1 MTTEKPQLSPITLN
15 QTEYKP
21 QNVKT
26 SAVNRVKVIF
36 DLLQKKCTDPDKIF
50 RQGNEIIVGKNH
62 VDSDAIV
69 PESQIV
75 DTLLLAAKDMARI
88 LVNKK
93 ELKVIQL
100 NSGSSVEE
108 YQVRLSDEWTLKAEN
123 ITGNVSPDTG
133 NQKHYRLSILD
144 LRPASTPPQETKV
157 QDPIGDITQFFSKL
171 DQLQKA
177 IDDPLLHPDK
187 SGKTEFAIPNMTIPF
202 EQLDKLQQSLLAH
215 DYCLLSKKTD
225 KEIVWTDSEKS
236 VEIIFHPIES
246 RDDSPKKYQII
257 LRQGTE
263 YESQK
268 ALEDGKN
275 EALMRYLIRIL
286 PDSISEPRIIELYLN
301 SILEGEDLYISH
313 NVIGKGNNPSRFR
326 LDWEITHK
334 INAVSRQKLNKSSKI
349 IALLHQVRSME

>member
-1 MTTEKPQLSPITLN
+1 
-15 QTEYKP
+15 
-21 QNVKT
+21 
-26 SAVNRVKVIF
+26 
-36 DLLQKKCTDPDKIF
+36 
-50 RQGNEIIVGKNH
+50 
-62 VDSDAIV
+62 
-69 PESQIV
+69 
-75 DTLLLAAKDMARI
+75 
-88 LVNKK
+88 
-93 ELKVIQL
+93 
-100 NSGSSVEE
+100 
-108 YQVRLSDEWTLKAEN
+108 
-123 ITGNVSPDTG
+123 
-133 NQKHYRLSILD
+133 
-144 LRPASTPPQETKV
+144 V
-157 QDPIGDITQFFSKL
+157 QDPIGDITQFFSEL

-313 NVIGKGNNPSRFR
+313 KVIGKGNNPSRFR

>member
-100 NSGSSVEE
+100 NSGSSVE
-108 YQVRLSDEWTLKAEN
+108 
-123 ITGNVSPDTG
+123 
-133 NQKHYRLSILD
+133 
-144 LRPASTPPQETKV
+144 
-157 QDPIGDITQFFSKL
+157 
-171 DQLQKA
+171 
-177 IDDPLLHPDK
+177 
-187 SGKTEFAIPNMTIPF
+187 
-202 EQLDKLQQSLLAH
+202 
-215 DYCLLSKKTD
+215 
-225 KEIVWTDSEKS
+225 
-236 VEIIFHPIES
+236 
-246 RDDSPKKYQII
+246 
-257 LRQGTE
+257 
-263 YESQK
+263 
-268 ALEDGKN
+268 
-275 EALMRYLIRIL
+275 
-286 PDSISEPRIIELYLN
+286 
-301 SILEGEDLYISH
+301 
-313 NVIGKGNNPSRFR
+313 
-326 LDWEITHK
+326 
-334 INAVSRQKLNKSSKI
+334 
-349 IALLHQVRSME
+349 